1 MIINAKESQ
10 PFPSGEFTV
19 HRSTIKLKRREL
31 VFMGGSLTC
40 WELGGTNNDGDYGG
54 DDGDHNYDGGANYD
68 YDQDYECQVYLV
80 FMGGGFDLLGTW
92 GCKFISEVLTLKPK
106 YPCSNVYG
114 LVGWVMFYLKEK
126 LCTNTDVHL

>member
-40 WELGGTNNDGDYGG
+40 WELGGANDDGDC
-54 DDGDHNYDGGANYD
+54 DGDHNYDGDANYD
-68 YDQDYECQVYLV
+68 YDQDYECQVHLV
-80 FMGGGFDLLGTW
+80 FMGGGFDLLGT
-92 GCKFISEVLTLKPK
+92 
-106 YPCSNVYG
+106 
-114 LVGWVMFYLKEK
+114 
-126 LCTNTDVHL
+126 